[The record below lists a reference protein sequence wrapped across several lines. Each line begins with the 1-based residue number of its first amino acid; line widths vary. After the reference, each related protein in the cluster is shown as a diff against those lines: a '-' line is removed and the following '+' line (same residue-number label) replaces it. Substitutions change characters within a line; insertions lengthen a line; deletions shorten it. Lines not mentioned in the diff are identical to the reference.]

1 MMKEITF
8 SQALNEALKEEMVRD
23 EKVFLMGEDIGLH
36 GGAFAVTKGL
46 MNEFGPERVR
56 NSPLS
61 EAGIAGIAVGAAL
74 LGMRPVV
81 EFMFIDFTTI
91 AMDQIINQAAKIRY
105 MTGGQAMVP
114 AVFRTQGGAGTGGAA
129 QHSQS
134 LENLFC
140 SIPGLI
146 VVMPSTPYNAKG
158 LLKSS
163 IRNPN
168 PVVFIEHKLLYSKK
182 GMVPEEEYLLPLGK
196 ANMVKAGKDITLI
209 SYSRMVQV
217 VLDAA
222 NQLSKDGIDA
232 EVVDLQT
239 LSPLDK
245 ETIFNS
251 VKKTGRCVT
260 IEEDCKSS
268 GFGAEVAARISEE
281 CFDYLDAPVRRVAAA
296 DVPIPFA
303 ASLEFEAI
311 PNVDTVIRKVKMCF
325 S

>member
-1 MMKEITF
+1 MREITF
-8 SQALNEALKEEMVRD
+8 SQALNEALREEMIRD

-36 GGAFAVTKGL
+36 GGAFGVTKNL
-46 MNEFGPERVR
+46 VKEFGSERVR

-74 LGMRPVV
+74 LDMKPVV
-81 EFMFIDFTTI
+81 EFMFVDFTTI

-105 MTGGQAMVP
+105 MTGGQVKVP
-114 AVFRTQGGAGTGGAA
+114 AVFRTQGGAGTGSAA

-140 SIPGLI
+140 YIPGLT

-168 PVVFIEHKLLYSKK
+168 PVVFIEHKLLYAKK
-182 GMVPEEEYLLPLGK
+182 GVVPEEEYLLPLGK
-196 ANMVKAGKDITLI
+196 ANLMKKGQNITFI
-209 SYSRMVQV
+209 SYSRMVHV
-217 VLDAA
+217 ALDAA
-222 NQLSKDGIDA
+222 EQLTQEGIDA
-232 EVVDLQT
+232 EVIDLQT
-239 LSPLDK
+239 LSPIDK
-245 ETIFNS
+245 ETIFQS
-251 VKKTGRCVT
+251 VQKTGKCLT

-268 GFGAEVAARISEE
+268 GFGAEVSALIGEE
-281 CFDYLDAPVRRVAAA
+281 CFDYLDAPVRRIAAA
-296 DVPIPFA
+296 DVPVPFA
-303 ASLEFEAI
+303 ASLEFEAL
-311 PNVDTVIRKVKMCF
+311 PDVDRIIRTTKMMI

>member
-1 MMKEITF
+1 MREITF
-8 SQALNEALKEEMVRD
+8 SQALNEALREEMIRD

-36 GGAFAVTKGL
+36 GGAFGVTKNL
-46 MNEFGPERVR
+46 VKEFGSERVR

-74 LGMRPVV
+74 LDMKPVV

-105 MTGGQAMVP
+105 MTGGQAKVP
-114 AVFRTQGGAGTGGAA
+114 AVFRTQGGGGTGSAA

-140 SIPGLI
+140 YIPGLM

-163 IRNPN
+163 IRNLN

-182 GMVPEEEYLLPLGK
+182 GDVPEEEYLLPLGK
-196 ANMVKAGKDITLI
+196 ANLMKKGRDITFI
-209 SYSRMVQV
+209 SYSRMVHV
-217 VLDAA
+217 ALDAA
-222 NQLSKDGIDA
+222 DQLAQEGIDV
-232 EVVDLQT
+232 EVIDLQT
-239 LSPLDK
+239 LSPIDK
-245 ETIFNS
+245 ETIFQS
-251 VKKTGRCVT
+251 VQKTGKCLT

-268 GFGAEVAARISEE
+268 GFGAEVAASIGEE
-281 CFDYLDAPVRRVAAA
+281 CFDYLDAPVRRIAAA
-296 DVPIPFA
+296 DVPVPFA
-303 ASLEFEAI
+303 ASLESEAL
-311 PNVDTVIRKVKMCF
+311 PDVDRIIRTTKMMN

>member
-1 MMKEITF
+1 MREITF
-8 SQALNEALKEEMVRD
+8 SQALNEALREEMIRD

-36 GGAFAVTKGL
+36 GGAFGVTKNL
-46 MNEFGPERVR
+46 VKEFGSERVR

-74 LGMRPVV
+74 LDMKPVV

-105 MTGGQAMVP
+105 MTGGQAKVP
-114 AVFRTQGGAGTGGAA
+114 AVFRTQGGGGTGSAA

-140 SIPGLI
+140 YIPGLM

-182 GMVPEEEYLLPLGK
+182 GDVPEEEYLLPLGK
-196 ANMVKAGKDITLI
+196 ANLMKKGRDITFI
-209 SYSRMVQV
+209 SYSRMVHV
-217 VLDAA
+217 ALDAA
-222 NQLSKDGIDA
+222 DQLAQEGIDV
-232 EVVDLQT
+232 EVIDLQT
-239 LSPLDK
+239 LSPIDK
-245 ETIFNS
+245 EAIFQS
-251 VKKTGRCVT
+251 VQKTGKCLT

-268 GFGAEVAARISEE
+268 GFGAEVAASIGEE
-281 CFDYLDAPVRRVAAA
+281 CFDYLDAPVRRIAAA
-296 DVPIPFA
+296 DVPVPFA
-303 ASLEFEAI
+303 ASLESEAL
-311 PNVDTVIRKVKMCF
+311 PDVDRIIRTTKMMN

>member
-1 MMKEITF
+1 MREITF
-8 SQALNEALKEEMVRD
+8 SQALNEALREEMIRD

-36 GGAFAVTKGL
+36 GGAFGVTKNL
-46 MNEFGPERVR
+46 VKEFGSERVR

-74 LGMRPVV
+74 LDMKPVV

-105 MTGGQAMVP
+105 MTGGQAKVP
-114 AVFRTQGGAGTGGAA
+114 AVFRTQGGGGTGSAA

-140 SIPGLI
+140 YIPGLM

-163 IRNPN
+163 IRNLN
-168 PVVFIEHKLLYSKK
+168 PVVFIEHKLLYTKK
-182 GMVPEEEYLLPLGK
+182 GDVPEEEYLLPLGK
-196 ANMVKAGKDITLI
+196 ANLMKKGRDITFI
-209 SYSRMVQV
+209 SYSRMVHV
-217 VLDAA
+217 ALDAA
-222 NQLSKDGIDA
+222 DQLAQEGIDV
-232 EVVDLQT
+232 EVIDLQT
-239 LSPLDK
+239 LSPIDK
-245 ETIFNS
+245 ETIFQS
-251 VKKTGRCVT
+251 VQKTGKCLT

-268 GFGAEVAARISEE
+268 GFGAEVAASIGEE
-281 CFDYLDAPVRRVAAA
+281 CFDYLDAPVRRIAAA
-296 DVPIPFA
+296 DVPVPFA
-303 ASLEFEAI
+303 ASLESEAL
-311 PNVDTVIRKVKMCF
+311 PDVDRIIRTTKMMN

>member
-1 MMKEITF
+1 MREITF
-8 SQALNEALKEEMVRD
+8 SQALNEALREEMIRD
-23 EKVFLMGEDIGLH
+23 KKVFLMGEDIGLH
-36 GGAFAVTKGL
+36 GGAFGVTKNL
-46 MNEFGPERVR
+46 VKEFGSERVK

-74 LGMRPVV
+74 LDMKPVV
-81 EFMFIDFTTI
+81 EFMFVDFTTI

-105 MTGGQAMVP
+105 MTGGQAKVP
-114 AVFRTQGGAGTGGAA
+114 AVFRTQGGAGTGSAA

-140 SIPGLI
+140 YIPGLT

-168 PVVFIEHKLLYSKK
+168 PVVFIEHKLLYAKK
-182 GMVPEEEYLLPLGK
+182 GNVPEEEYLLPLGK
-196 ANMVKAGKDITLI
+196 ANLMKRGQDITFI
-209 SYSRMVQV
+209 SYSRMVHV
-217 VLDAA
+217 ALDAA
-222 NQLSKDGIDA
+222 EQLAQEGIDA

-239 LSPLDK
+239 LAPIDK
-245 ETIFNS
+245 ETIFQS
-251 VKKTGRCVT
+251 VQKTGKCLT

-268 GFGAEVAARISEE
+268 GFGAEVAALIGEE
-281 CFDYLDAPVRRVAAA
+281 CFDYLDAPVRRIAAA
-296 DVPIPFA
+296 DVPVPFA
-303 ASLEFEAI
+303 ASLEFEAL
-311 PNVDTVIRKVKMCF
+311 PDVDRIIRTTKMMI

>member
-1 MMKEITF
+1 MKEITF
-8 SQALNEALKEEMVRD
+8 SQALNEALREEMTRD

-36 GGAFAVTKGL
+36 GGAFAVTKNL

-74 LGMRPVV
+74 LGMKPVV
-81 EFMFIDFTTI
+81 EFMFVDFTTI
-91 AMDQIINQAAKIRY
+91 AMDQIVNQAAKIRY
-105 MTGGQAMVP
+105 MTGGQALVP

-140 SIPGLI
+140 YIPGLV

-168 PVVFIEHKLLYSKK
+168 PVMFIEHKLLYSKK
-182 GMVPEEEYLLPLGK
+182 GMIPEEEYLLPLGK
-196 ANMVKAGKDITLI
+196 ANIVKTGNDITLI

-217 VLDAA
+217 SLDAA
-222 NQLSKDGIDA
+222 KELFKDGIDA
-232 EVVDLQT
+232 EVIDLQT

-245 ETIFNS
+245 ETVFQS
-251 VKKTGRCVT
+251 VKKTGKCVT

-268 GFGAEVAARISEE
+268 GFGAEVAALVGEE

-296 DVPIPFA
+296 DVPLPFA

-311 PNVDTVIRKVKMCF
+311 PDVDRVVETVKKSFIG
-325 S
+325 